1 VTDPKH
7 PEHSNDPDDPDS
19 LPVLTDVLVPGR
31 PPTPRHTVQAEPH
44 PAVHTDE
51 PPTEASMPESSQS
64 FATAG
69 EPGAHSAMESS
80 IEAVR
85 AAQMEDFVEPVAAA
99 PSASA
104 EALPEAG
111 GEARCDAPVEAVGEA
126 KVDAPAAAGAEA
138 SAEARDE
145 APAAQEPAAQAPAE
159 VPPSSASSAVELPA
173 PDDLSER
180 DAEQLAERLRVRFAG
195 YLREEGRG
203 VIEARCRDALQEHTS
218 WLVRQVT
225 REVALALEGEVV
237 GWVRD
242 AVREELAAHRASRR
256 SGA

>member
-7 PEHSNDPDDPDS
+7 PEHSSDPGDPGDPDS

-31 PPTPRHTVQAEPH
+31 PPMPRPAAQHEPD
-44 PAVHTDE
+44 AATRSE
-51 PPTEASMPESSQS
+51 PSMHESARS
-64 FATAG
+64 FATA
-69 EPGAHSAMESS
+69 EQQDARRPTESS
-80 IEAVR
+80 TEAVR
-85 AAQMEDFVEPVAAA
+85 AAQMEAFVEPAAAA

-104 EALPEAG
+104 EPPADTPVE
-111 GEARCDAPVEAVGEA
+111 APVEAPTEPSTAAQRQAELERRA
-126 KVDAPAAAGAEA
+126 KAEQDAAAQQQVEA
-138 SAEARDE
+138 A
-145 APAAQEPAAQAPAE
+145 APL
-159 VPPSSASSAVELPA
+159 SSAAPAVELPA
-173 PDDLSER
+173 AEDLSER

-195 YLREEGRG
+195 YLREEGRA

-256 SGA
+256 PGAKSVPGVSR

>member
-1 VTDPKH
+1 
-7 PEHSNDPDDPDS
+7 
-19 LPVLTDVLVPGR
+19 
-31 PPTPRHTVQAEPH
+31 VQAGPH
-44 PAVHTDE
+44 PAVHIDE
-51 PPTEASMPESSQS
+51 LATEPSMPESSQS

-69 EPGAHSAMESS
+69 EPGAHRAMESS
-80 IEAVR
+80 TEAVR

-99 PSASA
+99 PSAST

-111 GEARCDAPVEAVGEA
+111 VEATRDAPVEAVGEA
-126 KVDAPAAAGAEA
+126 KVDAPAAARAEA
-138 SAEARDE
+138 SAEARDEARDE

-159 VPPSSASSAVELPA
+159 GPPSSPAAAVELPA